1 MKCMIK
7 ENSKAPIFNLPSS
20 NNQNFE
26 INKNLNQYLVIY
38 FYPRDNT
45 PGCTNEAKDFS
56 KLYKEFKK
64 LDCEIVGISKD
75 NIESHKKFIDKFKIP
90 FQLLSDEKMVALK
103 KYGVWGEKS
112 MYGKKFMGI
121 KRTTVLINPK
131 GQILKIWNNV
141 KVTDHAKEVLNFL
154 KEVI

>member
-26 INKNLNQYLVIY
+26 INKNLDKYLVIY

-45 PGCTNEAKDFS
+45 PGCTSEAKDFS

-64 LDCEIVGISKD
+64 LDCEIAGISKD
-75 NIESHKKFIDKFKIP
+75 NIESHKKFIDKYKIP
-90 FQLLSDEKMVALK
+90 FQLLSDEKMVVLK

-141 KVTDHAKEVLNFL
+141 KVVDHAKEVLNFL

>member
-1 MKCMIK
+1 MKEK
-7 ENSKAPIFNLPSS
+7 QLAPNFKIPSS
-20 NNQNFE
+20 NNEEFE
-26 INKNLNQYLVIY
+26 LKNNKNKFLIIY

-64 LDCEIVGISKD
+64 LNCEIFGISKD
-75 NIESHKKFIDKFKIP
+75 SVESHKKFISKYKIP
-90 FQLLSDEKMVALK
+90 FQLLSDEKIITLK
-103 KYGVWGEKS
+103 KYGAWGEKS

-121 KRTTVLINPK
+121 KRTTALINPK
-131 GQILKIWNNV
+131 GKIIKIWNNV
-141 KVTDHAKEVLNFL
+141 KVKEHAKEVLSCL

>member
-1 MKCMIK
+1 MKYMIK

-20 NNQNFE
+20 NDQNFE

-64 LDCEIVGISKD
+64 LDCEIVGVSKD

-90 FQLLSDEKMVALK
+90 FQLLSDEKIVVLK

-131 GQILKIWNNV
+131 GKILKIWNNV

>member
-1 MKCMIK
+1 MKEK
-7 ENSKAPIFNLPSS
+7 QLAPNFKISSS
-20 NNQNFE
+20 NNEEFE
-26 INKNLNQYLVIY
+26 LKKNKNKFLVIY

-64 LDCEIVGISKD
+64 LNSEIFGISKD
-75 NIESHKKFIDKFKIP
+75 SVESHKKFISKYKIP
-90 FQLLSDEKMVALK
+90 FQLLSDEKIITLK
-103 KYGVWGEKS
+103 KYGAWGEKS

-131 GQILKIWNNV
+131 GKIIKIWNNV
-141 KVTDHAKEVLNFL
+141 KVKDHAKEVLSCL

>member
-1 MKCMIK
+1 MIK
-7 ENSKAPIFNLPSS
+7 ENSRAPIFRLPSS

-26 INKNLNQYLVIY
+26 INKNLDQYLAIY

-45 PGCTNEAKDFS
+45 PGCTNEAKDFT

-64 LDCEIVGISKD
+64 LNCEIVGISKD
-75 NIESHKKFIDKFKIP
+75 SIESHKKFINKFKIP
-90 FQLLSDEKMVALK
+90 FQLLSDEKIIVLK
-103 KYGVWGEKS
+103 KYGAWGEKS

-131 GQILKIWNNV
+131 GKIIKIWNNV
-141 KVTDHAKEVLNFL
+141 KVKDHTKEVLNFL
-154 KEVI
+154 KRVI

>member
-1 MKCMIK
+1 MKEK
-7 ENSKAPIFNLPSS
+7 QLAPNFKIPSS
-20 NNQNFE
+20 NNKEFE
-26 INKNLNQYLVIY
+26 LKKNKNKFLIIY

-64 LDCEIVGISKD
+64 LNCEIVGIYKD
-75 NIESHKKFIDKFKIP
+75 SVESHKKFISKYKIP
-90 FQLLSDEKMVALK
+90 FQLLSDEKIITLK

-121 KRTTVLINPK
+121 KRTTALINPK
-131 GQILKIWNNV
+131 GKIIKIWNNV
-141 KVTDHAKEVLNFL
+141 KVKDHAKEVLSCL

>member
-1 MKCMIK
+1 MKYMIK

-20 NNQNFE
+20 NDQNFE

-64 LDCEIVGISKD
+64 LDCEIVGVSKD
-75 NIESHKKFIDKFKIP
+75 NIESHNKFIDKYKIP

-131 GQILKIWNNV
+131 GKILKIWNNV

>member
-1 MKCMIK
+1 MHEKLK
-7 ENSKAPIFNLPSS
+7 K
-20 NNQNFE
+20 
-26 INKNLNQYLVIY
+26 NKNKFLIIY

-64 LDCEIVGISKD
+64 LNCDIFGISKD
-75 NIESHKKFIDKFKIP
+75 SVDSHKKFISKFKIP
-90 FQLLSDEKMVALK
+90 FQLLSDEKIVALK
-103 KYGVWGEKS
+103 KYGAWGEKS

-131 GQILKIWNNV
+131 GKIIKIWNNV
-141 KVTDHAKEVLNFL
+141 KVKDHAKEVLNCL
-154 KEVI
+154 KEAI

>member
-1 MKCMIK
+1 MKEK
-7 ENSKAPIFNLPSS
+7 QLAPNFKIPSS
-20 NNQNFE
+20 NNEEFE
-26 INKNLNQYLVIY
+26 LKNNKNKFLIIY

-64 LDCEIVGISKD
+64 LNCEIFGISKD
-75 NIESHKKFIDKFKIP
+75 SVESHKKFISKYKIP
-90 FQLLSDEKMVALK
+90 FQLLSDEKIITLK
-103 KYGVWGEKS
+103 KYGAWGEKS

-121 KRTTVLINPK
+121 KRTTALINPK
-131 GQILKIWNNV
+131 GKIIKIWNNV
-141 KVTDHAKEVLNFL
+141 KVKDHAKEVLSCL

>member
-1 MKCMIK
+1 MKYMIK

-20 NNQNFE
+20 NDQNFE

-45 PGCTNEAKDFS
+45 PGCTSEAKDFS

-64 LDCEIVGISKD
+64 LDCEIVGVSKD

-90 FQLLSDEKMVALK
+90 FQLLSDEKIVVLK

-121 KRTTVLINPK
+121 KRTTVLIDPK
-131 GQILKIWNNV
+131 GKILKIWNNV